1 MHAAVEAELVA
12 AASEAVESVELA
24 EPVVAASL
32 VEAFVE
38 PAEVAFEVVSAA
50 AVEAVQAAE
59 SVAFAFQ
66 AELVAAVPQVVPA
79 AALAAEELE
88 LELVVVRIAEVELQ
102 ELIRPE
108 PVAVQLELKY
118 LIALVQLRF
127 GLRDSCRCLL
137 MLEVHQIQLGE

>member
-12 AASEAVESVELA
+12 AASEAVKSVELA
-24 EPVVAASL
+24 EPVVAAFL

-38 PAEVAFEVVSAA
+38 PAEVAF
-50 AVEAVQAAE
+50 EAVQAAE